1 MCIYFVLIYNEELKA
16 QFMDCLPDRTEQTEE
31 SAKIV
36 DIKFPRSS
44 SKRRSI
50 TQAEQQGQVKSTARM
65 HLPF

>member
-1 MCIYFVLIYNEELKA
+1 MNNHELKA
-16 QFMDCLPDRTEQTEE
+16 KFMYCLPDRTDQTEE

-44 SKRRSI
+44 SKRRSV
-50 TQAEQQGQVKSTARM
+50 TQAEQQGRVKSTARM